1 MNNINNLNNCYGC
14 GVCAKA
20 CGKQIIDIKLNK
32 WGFYTPHISY
42 LSQCTECGLCVDVCS
57 YSHNDLSINSTPLHS
72 FASWSKNETH
82 RMVCSSGGVGLEI
95 ALKAIEKGYNVCTV
109 RYNTETQR
117 AEHYIAKTEE
127 DLIPSVGSKYIQS
140 YTVDAFQQIN
150 RKENYLI
157 VGTPCQI
164 DSFRRYAKRFKIED
178 NFIFMDF
185 YCHGVPSMNV
195 WKKYLEMV
203 EKETG
208 RPTFVSWRNKVTGWH
223 DSWAVMI
230 DNKKIVDWHD
240 SYNLLIGKIRGIV
253 NSRRSQG
260 DLFYKYFLNNTCL
273 GEACYDKCKFKYDKS
288 AADIRIGDLWGPTY
302 QNDEKGVS
310 ALVAFT
316 QKGLDWINLCDIN
329 LIEHPFDTVAEGQ
342 MKKCPTKSKYH
353 HVLMKWFAD
362 KNINFH
368 AIDSKYMNKL
378 KWNRR
383 IHKIKHPKALASYIY
398 HKLIK

>member
-1 MNNINNLNNCYGC
+1 MNISNIQNCYGC
-14 GVCAKA
+14 GVCVKA
-20 CGKQIIDIKLNK
+20 CSKHIINVELNK
-32 WGFYTPHISY
+32 WGFYEPHISN
-42 LSQCTECGLCVDVCS
+42 LSQCTDCGICVDVCS
-57 YSHNDLSINSTPLHS
+57 YSHNDLSITSKPLKS

-95 ALKAIEKGYNVCTV
+95 ARKAIDKGYKVCTV
-109 RYNTETQR
+109 KYNTENQR
-117 AEHYIAKTEE
+117 TEHYIAETKEE
-127 DLIPSVGSKYIQS
+127 LIPSVGSKYIQS

-150 RKENYLI
+150 RKEKYLV

-178 NFIFMDF
+178 NFIFLDF

-223 DSWAVMI
+223 DSWAVMF

-240 SYNLLIGKIRGIV
+240 SYHLLIGEKKGVV

-260 DLFYKYFLNNTCL
+260 DLFYKYFLNDTCL

-316 QKGLDWINLCDIN
+316 EKGLNWINKIDIN
-329 LIEHPFDTVAEGQ
+329 KIEHPFEIVAEGQ
-342 MKKCPTKSKYH
+342 MKECPAKTKYH
-353 HVLMKWFAD
+353 KLITKWFAD
-362 KNINFH
+362 DSLDIHF
-368 AIDSKYMNKL
+368 IDERFR
-378 KWNRR
+378 NRKKR
-383 IHKIKHPKALASYIY
+383 DWRLYLVKHPKSLLRTFFSRFKI
-398 HKLIK
+398 

>member
-1 MNNINNLNNCYGC
+1 MNISNIHDCYGC
-14 GVCAKA
+14 GVCATA
-20 CGKQIIDIKLNK
+20 CSRRIINIGLNK
-32 WGFYTPHISY
+32 WGFYEPYISN
-42 LSQCTECGLCVDVCS
+42 LSQCTECGLCVDACS
-57 YSHNDLSINSTPLHS
+57 YSHDDLSIKSTPLKS
-72 FASWSKNETH
+72 FAAWSKNETY

-95 ALKAIEKGYNVCTV
+95 ALKAIDKGYKVCTV
-109 RYNTETQR
+109 KYNTESQR
-117 AEHYIAKTEE
+117 AEHYNAETKEE
-127 DLIPSVGSKYIQS
+127 LIPSVGSKYIQS

-195 WKKYLEMV
+195 WKKYLEMTI
-203 EKETG
+203 KETG
-208 RPTFVSWRNKVTGWH
+208 KPTFISWRNKVTGWH

-230 DNKKIVDWHD
+230 DNKKLVDCND
-240 SYNLLIGKIRGIV
+240 SFNLLIGEEKGYI

-260 DLFYKYFLNNTCL
+260 DLFYKYFLNDTCL

-310 ALVAFT
+310 ALVAYT
-316 QKGLDWINLCDIN
+316 EKGLDWISQIDIN
-329 LIEHPFDTVAEGQ
+329 IMEHPFEIVAEGQ
-342 MKKCPTKSKYH
+342 MKECPAKTKYH
-353 HVLMKWFAD
+353 KLLIEWFAD
-362 KNINFH
+362 NNLDIH
-368 AIDSKYMNKL
+368 SIDEKFR
-378 KWNRR
+378 NRKKR
-383 IHKIKHPKALASYIY
+383 ERYLNLLKHPKSLLRTIFSRI
-398 HKLIK
+398 

>member
-1 MNNINNLNNCYGC
+1 MNNINSLNSCYGC

-20 CGKQIIDIKLNK
+20 CGKQIIDINLNTN
-32 WGFYTPHISY
+32 GFYKPHISN

-57 YSHNDLSINSTPLHS
+57 YSHNDLSINSTPLKS

-95 ALKAIEKGYNVCTV
+95 ALKAIDKGYQVCTV
-109 RYNTETQR
+109 KYNTENQR
-117 AEHYIAKTEE
+117 AEHYIAETKEG
-127 DLIPSVGSKYIQS
+127 LIPSVGSKYIQS

-150 RKENYLI
+150 RKEKYLV

-164 DSFRRYAKRFKIED
+164 DSFRRYAKRFKIEE

-185 YCHGVPSMNV
+185 FCHGVPSMNV
-195 WKKYLEMV
+195 WKKYLEMI

-208 RPTFVSWRNKVTGWH
+208 KPTFVSWRNKVTGWH

-230 DNKKIVDWHD
+230 DNKKMVDWLD
-240 SYNLLIGKIRGIV
+240 SFRLLIGEKKGVV

-260 DLFYKYFLNNTCL
+260 DLFYKYFLNDTCL
-273 GEACYDKCKFKYDKS
+273 GEACYDKCRFKYDKS

-302 QNDEKGVS
+302 KDDQKGVS

-316 QKGLDWINLCDIN
+316 KKGLDWINSCDIN

-342 MKKCPTKSKYH
+342 MKRCPDKAKSH
-353 HVLMKWFAD
+353 QLLMKWFSDNGLSILEID
-362 KNINFH
+362 K
-368 AIDSKYMNKL
+368 KYENRL
-378 KWNRR
+378 KWDHRSFLL
-383 IHKIKHPKALASYIY
+383 KHPKALISSLY
-398 HKLIK
+398 HKLK

>member
-1 MNNINNLNNCYGC
+1 MNNINSLNSCYGC

-20 CGKQIIDIKLNK
+20 CGKHIIDIKLNK
-32 WGFYTPHISY
+32 WGFYTPHISN
-42 LSQCTECGLCVDVCS
+42 LSQCTECGICVDVCS
-57 YSHNDLSINSTPLHS
+57 YSHNDLSRKSTPLKS
-72 FASWSKNETH
+72 FAAWSKNETH
-82 RMVCSSGGVGLEI
+82 RMVCSSGGVGLEL
-95 ALKAIEKGYNVCTV
+95 AQKAIDNGYKVCTV
-109 RYNTETQR
+109 KYNTETQC
-117 AEHYIAKTEE
+117 AEHYIAETKE

-140 YTVDAFQQIN
+140 YTVDAFLQIN
-150 RKENYLI
+150 RKEKYLV

-195 WKKYLEMV
+195 WKKYLEMI

-208 RPTFVSWRNKVTGWH
+208 KPTFVSWRNKVTGWH
-223 DSWAVMI
+223 DSWALMI
-230 DNKKIVDWHD
+230 DNKKLVDWHD
-240 SYNLLIGKIRGIV
+240 SYNLLIGEKKGYI

-260 DLFYKYFLNNTCL
+260 DLFYKYFLNDACL

-316 QKGLDWINLCDIN
+316 GKGLEWIKTCDIE
-329 LIEHPFDTVAEGQ
+329 LVEHPFDTVAEGQ
-342 MKKCPTKSKYH
+342 MKRCPNKTKYH
-353 HVLMKWFAD
+353 QMLMKWFAD
-362 KNINFH
+362 SNLSIIDINKKNE
-368 AIDSKYMNKL
+368 NKL
-378 KWNRR
+378 KWNHRLFLIR
-383 IHKIKHPKALASYIY
+383 HPKALILSLY
-398 HKLIK
+398 HKLK